1 MNGRAISYERVSYT
15 PVMIDMSRPDVN
27 YARGGLAKAAKKVAG
42 AGEGGDSMVVHV
54 NKAEFDEMVRH
65 FGPPERNPKTGMY
78 AFKPFWKQK
87 WFREWAAPVATV
99 ALSALAPG
107 VGTAVG
113 TGLGLTGTAA
123 STVGTGLI
131 GAGLGAATGG
141 GRGALTGAL
150 TGGLAGYALP
160 AMGITGTPA
169 EGGGIFSGGI
179 FSPTGGSGIAPAI
192 NSLFNGPAPIAGNPG
207 LDPNFSNGIYGPQL
221 PGAGAGAGG
230 AAAGGAGGAAAGAGA
245 GAGGAAAPAAAG
257 GTSML
262 NRVGQLAAVGLV
274 GNALLNRGS
283 QPSSAQPGQPQQV
296 DTNMT
301 ERLPEVRF
309 ARIRR
314 QPTGAPTRYAMEGG
328 EQEFYEDNQLPQQA
342 ARGGLLRA
350 SEGRY
355 VKGAGDG
362 RQDKIPALLSDGEYV
377 FDAETVS
384 MLGNGSSDA
393 GAKKLDQMREQIRKH
408 KAGGL
413 ARGKMSPDA
422 KHPAHYLKMAG

>member
-87 WFREWAAPVATV
+87 WFKEWAAPVATV

-141 GRGALTGAL
+141 TKGALAGGLA
-150 TGGLAGYALP
+150 GGLAGYALP

-192 NSLFNGPAPIAGNPG
+192 NSLFNGAAPIAGNPG

-221 PGAGAGAGG
+221 PSAGAGG

-245 GAGGAAAPAAAG
+245 AGAAAPAAAAG

-262 NRVGQLAAVGLV
+262 NRVGQLAGLGLV
-274 GNALLNRGS
+274 ANAVLNSGNQQTSGS
-283 QPSSAQPGQPQQV
+283 RPAQPQQN
-296 DTNMT
+296 DPNMT

-309 ARIRR
+309 ARVRR
-314 QPTGAPTRYAMEGG
+314 QPTGAPTRYAMEDG
-328 EQEFYEDNQLPQQA
+328 EQEFYEDNRLPAQA

-355 VKGAGDG
+355 VKGDGDG

-393 GAKKLDQMREQIRKH
+393 GAKKLDEMRQKIRKH

-422 KHPAHYLKMAG
+422 KHPTHYLKMAG

>member
-1 MNGRAISYERVSYT
+1 MNGKAISYERVSYM
-15 PVMIDMSRPDVN
+15 PVMIDMSQPSAN

-87 WFREWAAPVATV
+87 WFKQWAAPVATV

-141 GRGALTGAL
+141 GRGALAGGLA
-150 TGGLAGYALP
+150 GGLAGYALP

-179 FSPTGGSGIAPAI
+179 FQPTGGSGIAPAI
-192 NSLFNGPAPIAGNPG
+192 NNLFNGTTGAMPTPTSP
-207 LDPNFSNGIYGPQL
+207 LGPQPTIATETL
-221 PGAGAGAGG
+221 GPPGAAVAGG
-230 AAAGGAGGAAAGAGA
+230 
-245 GAGGAAAPAAAG
+245 GGAAAPAAAAG

-262 NRVGQLAAVGLV
+262 NRVGQLAALGLV
-274 GNALLNRGS
+274 GNALLNSGN
-283 QPSSAQPGQPQQV
+283 QQGGGQAPRPQQN
-296 DTNMT
+296 DPNMT

-309 ARIRR
+309 ERTRR
-314 QPTGAPTRYAMEGG
+314 QPTGAPTRYAMTGG
-328 EQEFYEDNQLPQQA
+328 EQEFYEDNQLPAQPRQA

-355 VKGAGDG
+355 VKGEGDG

-393 GAKKLDQMREQIRKH
+393 GAKKLDEMRQKIRKH

>member
-131 GAGLGAATGG
+131 GAGLGAVTGG
-141 GRGALTGAL
+141 GRGALAGGLA
-150 TGGLAGYALP
+150 GGLAGYALP

-179 FSPTGGSGIAPAI
+179 LSPTGGSGLASAV
-192 NSLFNGPAPIAGNPG
+192 NNLFNGAPAAAAAPA
-207 LDPNFSNGIYGPQL
+207 
-221 PGAGAGAGG
+221 AGG
-230 AAAGGAGGAAAGAGA
+230 AAGGAGAGGAAAGAGA
-245 GAGGAAAPAAAG
+245 GGGGAAAPAAAAG

-262 NRVGQLAAVGLV
+262 NRVGQLAALGLV
-274 GNALLNRGS
+274 GNALLNSGN
-283 QPSSAQPGQPQQV
+283 QQGGGQAPRPQQN
-296 DTNMT
+296 DPNMT

-309 ARIRR
+309 ERTRR
-314 QPTGAPTRYAMEGG
+314 QPAGAPTRYAMTGG
-328 EQEFYEDNQLPQQA
+328 EQEFYEDNQLPAQPRQA

-355 VKGAGDG
+355 VKGDGDG

-393 GAKKLDQMREQIRKH
+393 GAKKLDEMRQKIRKH

-422 KHPAHYLKMAG
+422 KHPTHYLKMAG

>member
-1 MNGRAISYERVSYT
+1 MNGNTVSYERVSYT
-15 PVMIDMSRPDVN
+15 PVMVDMSRPSASA
-27 YARGGLAKAAKKVAG
+27 YARGGLARSAKRVAG
-42 AGEGGDSMVVHV
+42 AGEGGDSMIVHV
-54 NKAEFDEMVRH
+54 NKAEFEEMVRH
-65 FGPPERNPKTGMY
+65 FGPPERNPQTGMY

-87 WFREWAAPVATV
+87 WFKQWAAPVATV

-113 TGLGLTGTAA
+113 AGLGLTGTAA

-169 EGGGIFSGGI
+169 ADGSIFSGGI

-192 NSLFNGPAPIAGNPG
+192 NNLFNGAPAAAAAA
-207 LDPNFSNGIYGPQL
+207 
-221 PGAGAGAGG
+221 PGAAAPAGGAAAGGAGG
-230 AAAGGAGGAAAGAGA
+230 AAAGGAGGAAAG
-245 GAGGAAAPAAAG
+245 GAGGAAAG

-262 NRVGQLAAVGLV
+262 NRIGQLAGLGLV
-274 GNALLNRGS
+274 ANAVAGGLGGGGRQSGGAT
-283 QPSSAQPGQPQQV
+283 PAPQQN
-296 DTNMT
+296 DPNMS
-301 ERLPEVRF
+301 RPLPEVEF
-309 ARIRR
+309 RR
-314 QPTGAPTRYAMEGG
+314 TRTQPEGDMRRYAIAGG
-328 EQEFYEDNQLPQQA
+328 ERDFYEDNELPEMPRTA
-342 ARGGLLRA
+342 AAMGGLMRA
-350 SEGRY
+350 AQGRY
-355 VKGAGDG
+355 VKGDG
-362 RQDKIPALLSDGEYV
+362 HGREDRIPALLSDGEYV

-384 MLGNGSSDA
+384 MLGDGSSDA

-413 ARGKMSPDA
+413 ARGRMSPDA
-422 KHPAHYLKMAG
+422 KDPSRYLKMAG